1 MSPGLAPGPENP
13 HGDGLPPM
21 KKRIAFVGTGG
32 RALSFIEPVVTTY
45 RATNELVGLCDLSPA
60 RMAYYNGLL
69 AGELGYHAVPAYPAD
84 RFDEMLRKEKP
95 DTVFVCTKDSTHHDY
110 IVRALEAGCDV
121 ITEKPMTTDAA
132 KCRAILDAQRATGRR
147 VRVAFNYRWAPFRTK
162 VKELIANGAIGRI
175 RSVNLEYLLD
185 TNHGADYFRRWHAQ
199 AAESGTLL
207 VHKSTH
213 HFDLVNWW
221 LDAIPAQVFAYGDLV
236 FYGKKNAEARGD
248 GALTKY
254 PRYTGEPAAKGDP
267 FRLDLDESASFRG
280 LYRAAEADSGY
291 LRDRNVFRDGID
303 IHDQMSLNVRYRT
316 GEVLTYS
323 LVCYSPREGMRVTF
337 NGDRGR
343 IEYHEFIGSHMNRA
357 VREKDFKIEEKP
369 GSEAEGEWIKVYPH
383 FQTGYT
389 VPMPPVAGAHGGA
402 DEILNRSFYA
412 PDAPAT
418 DQWGRFAGH
427 EQGAASILVG
437 IAGVES
443 IKRNQPVN
451 LTDLV
456 PLRPEARHLSEL
468 V

>member
-1 MSPGLAPGPENP
+1 MK
-13 HGDGLPPM
+13 

-32 RALSFIEPVVTTY
+32 RALSFIEPVATTY
-45 RATNELVGLCDLSPA
+45 RETNEIAALCDLSPA

-69 AGELGYHAVPAYPAD
+69 TSELGYHAVPAYPAD
-84 RFDEMLRKEKP
+84 RFDEMLRVEKP
-95 DTVFVCTKDSTHHDY
+95 DTVFVCTKDNTHDDY
-110 IVRALEAGCDV
+110 IVRALHAGCDV

-132 KCRAILDAQRATGRR
+132 KCRAILEAQRATGRR

-162 VKELIANGAIGRI
+162 VKELIATGTIGRI

-185 TNHGADYFRRWHAQ
+185 TNHGADYFRRWHAS

-254 PRYTGEPAAKGDP
+254 PRYTGEPAAKTDP

-280 LYRAAEADSGY
+280 LYRAGEADSGY
-291 LRDRNVFRDGID
+291 IRDGNVFREGID
-303 IHDQMSLNVRYRT
+303 IHDQVSLNVRYRT

-357 VREKDFKIEEKP
+357 VRPKDFQIEIKP

-383 FQTGYT
+383 FQTGYV
-389 VPMPPVAGAHGGA
+389 VPMPPATGAHGGA

-412 PDAPAT
+412 PDAPST
-418 DQWGRFAGH
+418 DPWGRFAGH

-456 PLRPEARHLSEL
+456 PLRPGARHLSEL
-468 V
+468 A